1 MVFVTYEV
9 IGWQTVKKLSG
20 GDGVLDRRHLELV
33 LDGHP
38 NLGELW
44 RWQNQNKSFHVDQT
58 KPSNQASQL
67 NIWRVGFRYN
77 ENGFR
82 IRSRVQ

>member
-9 IGWQTVKKLSG
+9 LGWQTVKKLSG

-38 NLGELW
+38 NLGEL
-44 RWQNQNKSFHVDQT
+44 
-58 KPSNQASQL
+58 
-67 NIWRVGFRYN
+67 
-77 ENGFR
+77 
-82 IRSRVQ
+82 